1 MEIDETNLKKE
12 LNKNLE
18 KVSKEI
24 ANILEELDNKN
35 YSISDNDLIQ
45 KLTDSKQEID
55 KIVAIEEE

>member
-1 MEIDETNLKKE
+1 MEIDENNLKKE

-24 ANILEELDNKN
+24 ANILEELNNKN

>member
-24 ANILEELDNKN
+24 ANILEELNNKN

>member
-1 MEIDETNLKKE
+1 MF
-12 LNKNLE
+12 LE

-24 ANILEELDNKN
+24 ANILEELNNKN

>member
-1 MEIDETNLKKE
+1 VEIDETNLKKE

>member
-45 KLTDSKQEID
+45 KLTDSKQKID

>member
-1 MEIDETNLKKE
+1 MEIDENNLKKE

-35 YSISDNDLIQ
+35 YSISDNDLIL
-45 KLTDSKQEID
+45 KLTNSKQEID
-55 KIVAIEEE
+55 KIIAIEEE

>member
-1 MEIDETNLKKE
+1 VEIDETNLKKE

-24 ANILEELDNKN
+24 ANILEELNNKN

>member
-55 KIVAIEEE
+55 KIVSIEEE

>member
-1 MEIDETNLKKE
+1 MEIDENNLRKE

-35 YSISDNDLIQ
+35 YSISDNDLIL
-45 KLTDSKQEID
+45 KLTNSKQEID
-55 KIVAIEEE
+55 KIIAIEEE

>member
-12 LNKNLE
+12 LN
-18 KVSKEI
+18 
-24 ANILEELDNKN
+24 NKN